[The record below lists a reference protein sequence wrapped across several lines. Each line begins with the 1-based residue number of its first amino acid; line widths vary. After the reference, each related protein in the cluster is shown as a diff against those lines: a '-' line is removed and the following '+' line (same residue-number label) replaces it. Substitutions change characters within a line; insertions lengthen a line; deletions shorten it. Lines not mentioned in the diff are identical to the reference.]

1 MEIITPF
8 VDDIN
13 DQISI
18 YVEHLNSGKLRLSDD
33 GYTLSNLTFMGL
45 DLTTTR
51 KGLVDKVLN
60 QFNIK
65 IIEEETLSIE
75 GPEDDFPTMKFNL
88 LSAILRINDL
98 TFTKRDTVENLF
110 FDEVITYFEGND
122 FGGMPTHFNGRSGV
136 SYHFAYALPNHK
148 GSPLVLLYIQ
158 NYPKSYL
165 LRTGYAGCLR
175 I

>member
-75 GPEDDFPTMKFNL
+75 GPEDNFPTMKFNL

-110 FDEVITYFEGND
+110 FDEVITYLRRQWLRRN
-122 FGGMPTHFNGRSGV
+122 
-136 SYHFAYALPNHK
+136 AY
-148 GSPLVLLYIQ
+148 PL
-158 NYPKSYL
+158 
-165 LRTGYAGCLR
+165 
-175 I
+175 